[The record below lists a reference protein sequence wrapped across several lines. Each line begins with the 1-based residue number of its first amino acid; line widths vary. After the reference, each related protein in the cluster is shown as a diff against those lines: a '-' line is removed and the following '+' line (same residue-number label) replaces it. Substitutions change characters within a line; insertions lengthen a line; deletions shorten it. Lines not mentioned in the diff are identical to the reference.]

1 MLHMQKFQQ
10 QQIHYM
16 AALLSK
22 ETQLYSKEK
31 LRILLEVQ
39 LNLRQFEN
47 YEYERFTLLG
57 QGPQVN

>member
-1 MLHMQKFQQ
+1 MQKFQQ

-31 LRILLEVQ
+31 LRILLEVL

-47 YEYERFTLLG
+47 SEFERFASLG
-57 QGPQVN
+57 QGP